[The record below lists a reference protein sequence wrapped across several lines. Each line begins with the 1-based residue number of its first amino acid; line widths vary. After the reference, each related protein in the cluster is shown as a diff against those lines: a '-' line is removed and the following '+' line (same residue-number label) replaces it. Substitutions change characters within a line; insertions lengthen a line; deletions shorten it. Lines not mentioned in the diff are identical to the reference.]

1 MSVIIKDYT
10 IPPDCPMCPMAHYN
24 RYDEFTGCNIISGK
38 KYAMKTEKGYAETSY
53 RPDWCPLIEMPQLDS
68 IAIGKIV
75 DIFRDRLI
83 EAKTHE
89 FIKKPYAWALYQTWK
104 EIDERGV

>member
-1 MSVIIKDYT
+1 MSVIIKDFKM
-10 IPPDCPMCPMAHYN
+10 PDGCLQCPMQWGGFCGVVPAWV
-24 RYDEFTGCNIISGK
+24 DEGRVAPTVEDAAKQGK
-38 KYAMKTEKGYAETSY
+38 A
-53 RPDWCPLIEMPQLDS
+53 PWCPLIEVPQLDS

-83 EAKTHE
+83 EAKAHE
-89 FIKKPYAWALYQTWK
+89 YIKKPYAWALYQTWK